1 MSSQRRDEPEKST
14 ASSTFFS
21 FIYFIL
27 VIVASFFIAG
37 FVMGQTNLRAS
48 LGLDSFKIPLINV
61 PGSDIPD
68 LALQLVL
75 AFLIFFVLQLALV
88 SFIGLFKKKKDP
100 YESYNNDPW
109 SSGR

>member
-1 MSSQRRDEPEKST
+1 MSSQRRDEPEKPQ

-21 FIYFIL
+21 LIYFIL
-27 VIVASFFIAG
+27 VIAASFFIAG
-37 FVMGQTNLRAS
+37 FAMEQADLRNA
-48 LGLDSFKIPLINV
+48 LGIDTFKIPLINV

-75 AFLIFFVLQLALV
+75 AFLIFFVLQLVLV

-100 YESYNNDPW
+100 YDVYNNTW
-109 SSGR
+109 E